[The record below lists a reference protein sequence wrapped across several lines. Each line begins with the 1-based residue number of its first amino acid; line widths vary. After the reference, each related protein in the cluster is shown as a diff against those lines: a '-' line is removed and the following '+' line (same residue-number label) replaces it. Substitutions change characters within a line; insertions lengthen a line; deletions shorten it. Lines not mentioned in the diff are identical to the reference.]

1 MTQERTKDTVNTMD
15 TREAHDPLH
24 QESASFADRSTRG
37 TVSALVRR
45 EAARLL
51 GRPVE
56 LHDDIFDLG
65 AKSLDAVRLA
75 ARVSKVLGYDVPA
88 TELLAAR
95 RLDIFTDA
103 CIRAS
108 DSRLHLPPMTRLAVR
123 TAPAT
128 EAQQRQYRLESQDP
142 DPAPFLIWE
151 CFEVTGELD
160 PGLLERAAQAVVSDH
175 EVLRTGFAP
184 DEDGTLWQTP
194 RPAPAAEHTV
204 VRDLASD
211 EEEVLVEATQQVL
224 AQRFDWAGDDF
235 LRLALLRGPSR
246 RRLVV
251 VSDHF
256 VLEGTA
262 FTTVLDELAA
272 HYRALK
278 GEGTAP
284 EQAPVI
290 QALDH
295 EAWKRSWADSTAA
308 ERIDAYWREL
318 GGGRPRL
325 SRIIAPPAPGTEPGS
340 VILER
345 RLGPEA
351 DANILDAAGSYGTFP
366 LTVALA
372 TAAAAQY
379 RTTGEPVLA
388 PLLPVINRTA
398 DTMRL
403 VGRIS
408 HCLPVPAE
416 VRAGDTV
423 DGVVRRTRQSLIAG
437 LRHGPLPM
445 AVRAMDED
453 PEPTGPQTGVRIFF
467 DAVKPP
473 QGIDLGKAVT
483 ATPVVLPSD
492 SDFYWDLLLSL
503 VETEPGTFCVEA
515 RFDASRLNRDTI
527 QALLDT
533 WAALLSRPYDEW
545 TDTPALEAAR

>member
-1 MTQERTKDTVNTMD
+1 METW
-15 TREAHDPLH
+15 EAHDASEA
-24 QESASFADRSTRG
+24 ESASFADRSARG
-37 TVSALVRR
+37 TVAALVRR

-51 GRPVE
+51 GRQVD

-65 AKSLDAVRLA
+65 AKSLDAVRLS
-75 ARVSKVLGYDVPA
+75 ARVSKALGYEVPA

-95 RLDIFTDA
+95 RLDVFTDA

-108 DSRLHLPPMTRLAVR
+108 DMSLQLPPMTRLPVR

-151 CFEVTGELD
+151 CFDVIGELD
-160 PGLLERAAQAVVSDH
+160 PGLLERAAQTLVSHH
-175 EVLRTGFAP
+175 EVLRTAFAP
-184 DEDGTLWQTP
+184 GDDGTLWQTP
-194 RPAPAAEHTV
+194 RPAPAAGHTV
-204 VRDLASD
+204 VRDIATD
-211 EEEVLVEATQQVL
+211 EEEALVAATQEAL
-224 AQRFDWAGDDF
+224 AERFDWSGDDF
-235 LRLALLRGPSR
+235 LRLVLLRGPSR

-272 HYRALK
+272 HYRALT
-278 GEGTAP
+278 GEGVAP
-284 EQAPVI
+284 ASAPVI

-295 EAWKRSWADSTAA
+295 EAWKRSWADSAAA
-308 ERIDAYWREL
+308 ERIDSYWRQL
-318 GGGRPRL
+318 GEGRPRL
-325 SRIIAPPAPGTEPGS
+325 SRVLAPPAPGTEPAS
-340 VILER
+340 VILSR

-351 DANILDAAGSYGTFP
+351 DANVLGAASAYGTFP

-372 TAAAAQY
+372 TAATAQY
-379 RTTGEPVLA
+379 RATGNPLLA

-416 VRAGDTV
+416 VQAGDTI
-423 DGVVRRTRQSLIAG
+423 DDVVRRTRQSLIAG
-437 LRHGPLPM
+437 LRHGALPM

-453 PEPTGPQTGVRIFF
+453 PEPTGPQSGVRVFF

-473 QGIDLGKAVT
+473 QAIDLGKGMTVR
-483 ATPVVLPSD
+483 PVNLPSD

-503 VETEPGTFCVEA
+503 VETDPGIYSVEA
-515 RFDASRLNRDTI
+515 RFDASRLHRDTI
-527 QALLDT
+527 EVALDH
-533 WAALLSRPYDEW
+533 WAALLRQPYDEW
-545 TDTPALEAAR
+545 TDTPAGEAA